1 MRPVYLISKTPYA
14 GVIHI
19 PILTISFLN
28 PAIDFAQ
35 YEGIILTS
43 KQALVALENY
53 TFAWE
58 NLQCICV
65 SESTAEAAR
74 QAGAVHIEVGNGY
87 GKSIPDVLRSKKR
100 FGKWLYL
107 RPKVIASEWVEKARE
122 EGVVIDEAVVYETTC
137 NKDAKAFSI
146 SEDAVLVFTSPSS
159 IACFCAAYSILPS
172 HSIVAIGKTTQNAFK
187 NAKEVF
193 VSPEASVASAVQL
206 AQEIAQNSSP
216 F

>member
-1 MRPVYLISKTPYA
+1 MRPVYLISKTPYE

-28 PAIDFAQ
+28 PTIDFTQ

-43 KQALVALENY
+43 KQALIALEKY
-53 TFAWE
+53 TFTWDT
-58 NLQCICV
+58 LHCICV

-74 QAGAVHIEVGNGY
+74 QAGAVHVETGDGY
-87 GKSIPDVLRSKKR
+87 GKSIPGMLSAKKR
-100 FGKWLYL
+100 NGKWLYL
-107 RPKVIASEWVEKARE
+107 RPKVIASEWVETAR
-122 EGVVIDEAVVYETTC
+122 GQGIPIDEAVVYETTC
-137 NKDAKAFSI
+137 NKEANTYHIEK
-146 SEDAVLVFTSPSS
+146 DAVLVFTSPSS
-159 IACFCAAYSILPS
+159 IKCFCALYSILPT
-172 HSIVAIGKTTQNAFK
+172 HSIVAIGKTTQSAFQ

-193 VSPEASVASAVQL
+193 VSPQASVASAVQL